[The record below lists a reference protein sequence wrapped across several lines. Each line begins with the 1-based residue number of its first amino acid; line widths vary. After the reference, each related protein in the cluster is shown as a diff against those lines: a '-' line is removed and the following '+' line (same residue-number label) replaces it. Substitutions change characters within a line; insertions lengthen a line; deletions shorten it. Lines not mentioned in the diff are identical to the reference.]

1 MMAEA
6 RRENTMVNRAMI
18 LGAIATAFAAT
29 FTLAPAKAD
38 DAMTKSLG
46 GDLSLSDFGSFF
58 VGGKIATTQYPDAVP
73 KGLLAPGDI
82 STGQMYVQFL
92 VPREVTGPALVL
104 VHGFNHTGATFETT
118 PDGREGW
125 ATYFVRKGHP
135 VYTVDMPGRGRSG
148 FDPSKINEA
157 KAKNDTRAMPSLPLY
172 GLQGAWI
179 NFRFGKQYPVPYPN
193 MQFPLEALEQYA
205 RQLVPSAESTFGEDT
220 AVQYAALI
228 ADLGMLLEKI
238 GPAVILAH
246 SQGGGIALSV
256 AQAKPGLT
264 AAFVS
269 VEGDCNVIS
278 KDPALFARIPF
289 LSVFGDNTVGAPGFN
304 GDKRR
309 DSCIDAV
316 KALTQQGAQAKF
328 QLLAEVGMPGHSH
341 MMMMDKGNLEIADFI
356 ENWLREPPTT
366 SRYKSLKSG
375 VN

>member
-1 MMAEA
+1 MANKA
-6 RRENTMVNRAMI
+6 IILRAM
-18 LGAIATAFAAT
+18 ATALAAA
-29 FTLAPAKAD
+29 FTIAPANAS
-38 DAMTKSLG
+38 DAKTTSLG

-58 VGGKIATTQYPDAVP
+58 VGGKIATTQYPDSVP
-73 KGLLAPGDI
+73 KGLLAPGEI

-92 VPREVTGPALVL
+92 VPREVTRPAIVL
-104 VHGFNHTGATFETT
+104 VHGFNHSGATFETT

-125 ATYFVRKGHP
+125 ATYFARKGHP

-148 FDPSKINEA
+148 FNPSKINEA
-157 KAKNDTRAMPSLPLY
+157 KATNDTRAMPSLPLY

-193 MQFPLEALEQYA
+193 MKFPLEALEQYA
-205 RQLVPSAESTFGEDT
+205 KQLVPSAESTLGDDT
-220 AVQYAALI
+220 AGQYVAVT

-278 KDPALFARIPF
+278 KEPALFSKIPF

-309 DSCIDAV
+309 DGCIDAV
-316 KALTQQGAQAKF
+316 NALKQQGADARF
-328 QLLAEVGMPGHSH
+328 QLLAEIGMPGHSH

-356 ENWLREPPTT
+356 ENWLR
-366 SRYKSLKSG
+366 SSQNADRYKSLRG
-375 VN
+375 GAN